1 MEDNYKILE
10 HPEGK
15 VDLVNANI
23 KKLEKMTFDLKMFKY
38 FILMILLLFAS

>member
-23 KKLEKMTFDLKMFKY
+23 KFLDTVTPGFYKAETQSMSFFS
-38 FILMILLLFAS
+38 I